1 MVEQNTPSELLPDL
15 MALALFVAG
24 ISVMLFLQF
33 NKNAALKRR
42 VLRWSLVLMIPFVP
56 GFFWAAHAPVPFILL
71 SIPGAAFIAFV
82 NLRNIRFCD
91 ACGRTLVS
99 YNLIFRQKFCSS
111 CGESLN

>member
-1 MVEQNTPSELLPDL
+1 MVAQNPLSELLPDL
-15 MALALFVAG
+15 MALAFFVTG

-42 VLRWSLVLMIPFVP
+42 VLRWSLVLMAPLVF
-56 GFFWAAHAPVPFILL
+56 GFFWAANAPLPVILL
-71 SIPGAAFIAFV
+71 LIPGWAFIAFV

-99 YNLIFRQKFCSS
+99 YNLIFRQKFCSN
-111 CGESLN
+111 CGKSLN